1 MSILKTIIQGE
12 AHTIGFRINP
22 EYDLSRLRNFYIQF
36 GNETMDSALVGG
48 IIRVELSSAT
58 TARYY
63 GIVDLYVTIDD
74 TIFDTRKTKVGVLNF
89 IQPDGALTNL
99 SVNDGYSIII
109 GITISELAT
118 LTDVILLEAMK
129 APGYSNG
136 KSAYQSYL
144 ETTSDVPVKTEGEW
158 IISLNG
164 NDGYTPIKDIDYFD
178 GNDGKSA
185 YQSYL
190 DTTLDVPPM
199 TEGEWANQIGNIIN
213 AYVLNIDFAVV
224 EAFIFNV
231 PAAMKF
237 TSITSEGTAPTLSI
251 ALNTDMA
258 RYDKLTITPTALGLV
273 TLTGTLL

>member
-118 LTDVILLEAMK
+118 LIDVILLEAMK

-136 KSAYQSYL
+136 KSAYQSY
-144 ETTSDVPVKTEGEW
+144 V
-158 IISLNG
+158 
-164 NDGYTPIKDIDYFD
+164 
-178 GNDGKSA
+178 
-185 YQSYL
+185 
-190 DTTLDVPPM
+190 DTTTDDPVM
-199 TEGEWANQIGNIIN
+199 TEGEWANQMDSVDDILDILNGDLEGDVDVIIIN
-213 AYVLNIDFAVV
+213 MIGV
-224 EAFIFNV
+224 
-231 PAAMKF
+231 
-237 TSITSEGTAPTLSI
+237 
-251 ALNTDMA
+251 
-258 RYDKLTITPTALGLV
+258 
-273 TLTGTLL
+273 